1 MHDNNVPTN
10 PKTDALKSKEK
21 GYPSAVLRNTPAT
34 EKLNGPK
41 NAVGLPL
48 SRNHRRRFR
57 NGVARKTYSAQK
69 SSLIKYVL
77 LCSRRWR
84 CSYSAVCCRPNVAQ
98 QATSTRKVM
107 PVSVPLLI

>member
-69 SSLIKYVL
+69 SSLLQQYV
-77 LCSRRWR
+77 RRWR
-84 CSYSAVCCRPNVAQ
+84 CSYSAVCCRANVAQ